1 MGHYLDHFEDIRALQ
16 EYVERMSRAVR
27 VPVIDGSSLDAAAE
41 GVIEV
46 IAQRVLATR
55 SETSAAS
62 N

>member
-1 MGHYLDHFEDIRALQ
+1 MA
-16 EYVERMSRAVR
+16 RAVR

-55 SETSAAS
+55 GEGSTVLET